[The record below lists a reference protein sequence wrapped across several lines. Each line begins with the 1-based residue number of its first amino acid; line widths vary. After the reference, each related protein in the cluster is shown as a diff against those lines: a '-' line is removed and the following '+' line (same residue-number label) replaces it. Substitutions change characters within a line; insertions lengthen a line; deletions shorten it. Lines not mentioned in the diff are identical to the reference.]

1 MLDAGW
7 EIGIDYNE
15 QYEVPKHIKV
25 ALSFKPIHTFLPRK
39 VKYKDGISDTNI
51 NAPFITLDKKAYPA
65 QAGAE
70 YGKDENGKVITTKKP
85 KNVYLD

>member
-7 EIGIDYNE
+7 EISIKENGKIGNG

-25 ALSFKPIHTFLPRK
+25 ALSFKPIHTFLPKRNYSK
-39 VKYKDGISDTNI
+39 TDANKNI
-51 NAPFITLDKKAYPA
+51 NPAPFVTLDKIAYPG
-65 QAGAE
+65 QAGDN
-70 YGKDENGKVITTKKP
+70 YKTKESEA